1 MSINRWIWTKRWNIY
16 KIEHYSVIKKEWND
30 VIYSNMDGPRDYYT
44 KWSKSVQSLICVQLC
59 DPMDCSTPGLPVHHQ
74 LLELTQLMSIESLMP
89 SNHFTLCHPLLLSSN
104 FPASGFFLRSQFF
117 AWGEHSIGASAS
129 VLPMHIQGWFPLGFT
144 GLISLLSKRLS
155 RVFSSITVQ
164 KASILQCSAFF
175 MVPLSHPHV
184 TTGNKPTAL
193 TLWTFVSEV

>member
-74 LLELTQLMSIESLMP
+74 LLELTQLMSIESVMP
-89 SNHFTLCHPLLLSSN
+89 SSHLIFHSPPSSPALNLSQHQGLFQWIGPLHQVAKVLELQHMSLQWI
-104 FPASGFFLRSQFF
+104 FRVDFLDDWLVWS
-117 AWGEHSIGASAS
+117 
-129 VLPMHIQGWFPLGFT
+129 P
-144 GLISLLSKRLS
+144 
-155 RVFSSITVQ
+155 
-164 KASILQCSAFF
+164 CCC
-175 MVPLSHPHV
+175 
-184 TTGNKPTAL
+184 
-193 TLWTFVSEV
+193 